1 MIPIDELIAAIFD
14 AKPHPLAAAVES
26 WIKDSRRFRGFAE
39 TYRGKIRKK
48 QRVALTDEE
57 IKSLHLE
64 LDVARW
70 LLTDSRCEVAYE
82 KLASEG
88 GRTPDFTV
96 TFRANTLLNIEVT
109 RMRLS
114 ETDESAA
121 LQTKV
126 ISTVCDKLGQMQP
139 NSLNLLI
146 IGCDLP
152 VDITHVNVGMAS
164 LLRAAGD
171 KNEAY
176 FTARR
181 FKNSADFLKQFQRLG
196 GIKLWESGG
205 LWLNKVA
212 RPPLPK
218 EIFSLLSVV

>member
-1 MIPIDELIAAIFD
+1 MIPIDELIANIFD
-14 AKPHPLAAAVES
+14 DKPHPLAADVES
-26 WIKDSRRFRGFAE
+26 WMKDSRRFRGFAE
-39 TYRGKIRKK
+39 SYRAKIRKK
-48 QRVALTDEE
+48 CRVALTDEE

-82 KLASEG
+82 KLAPEG

-96 TFRANTLLNIEVT
+96 TFRANTILNVEVT

-114 ETDESAA
+114 ESDESAA

-126 ISTVCDKLGQMQP
+126 ISTVCDKLGQMQT
-139 NSLNLLI
+139 NSLNLVI
-146 IGCDLP
+146 IGCDVP
-152 VDITHVNVGMAS
+152 VAIADVNAGMAS
-164 LLRAAGD
+164 LLRAAHD
-171 KNEAY
+171 KNEAW

-181 FKNSADFLKQFQRLG
+181 FRNSADFLKQFQRLG

-218 EIFSLLSVV
+218 EIFSLLNAV